1 MGDLGSPRWVR
12 CECDFFGEVVGA
24 RFAADEDEVGRELWL
39 ERAPAGFLP
48 PRPTIAQPTS
58 IPDLTDHSQTKP
70 KTGVLTKTFKTGKRS
85 GYRAG
90 GRMTNSKK

>member
-1 MGDLGSPRWVR
+1 M
-12 CECDFFGEVVGA
+12 GA
-24 RFAADEDEVGRELWL
+24 RFAVDEDEAGREFLL
-39 ERAPAGFLP
+39 KRAPAGFLP

-90 GRMTNSKK
+90 GRIMNSKK